1 MTPIIKS
8 FYDKGEEVSKARE
21 CILFAD
27 KEEEKKK
34 ISRQDSE
41 EATAPTLPSSS
52 SSFTSRLESSKE
64 LVPARSEPLQVTLLD
79 TFGGMEDSAVNLA
92 NNAKDI
98 SLHAKMDTL
107 LSELKSLKEQMSTKK
122 TDQSLTSPLAAVDRK
137 CQNEVAELM
146 LKWPD
151 AKNSID
157 LTNICEHLRF
167 FGGDA
172 EKGVLA
178 VLRCETCYN
187 FMMSKRPA
195 SLTANPVTVAKKGL
209 GG

>member
-1 MTPIIKS
+1 MIKVKTCVRLGSVFCLPI
-8 FYDKGEEVSKARE
+8 
-21 CILFAD
+21 
-27 KEEEKKK
+27 KKK
-34 ISRQDSE
+34 RRKKTSKQDSE
-41 EATAPTLPSSS
+41 EASVPTFSSS
-52 SSFTSRLESSKE
+52 SLSSVTSRLESSKE
-64 LVPARSEPLQVTLLD
+64 LAPARSEPLQATLLD
-79 TFGGMEDSAVNLA
+79 TFGGKEDSAVNLA
-92 NNAKDI
+92 SNAKDI

-107 LSELKSLKEQMSTKK
+107 LSELKSLKEQTSTKK
-122 TDQSLTSPLAAVDRK
+122 NDQSLTSPLVAVDRK
-137 CQNEVAELM
+137 CQNEVADLM

-151 AKNSID
+151 GKNLID
-157 LTNICEHLRF
+157 LTSTCAHLRF

-195 SLTANPVTVAKKGL
+195 SLTSNPVTVAKKGL